1 MKKVSLV
8 IPMYNEEAMVS
19 LLLEVVDE
27 KVVKVLKGQYEV
39 ELIAVNDGS
48 KDKTLDLLKEAQKQ
62 YDFLTIVDLSRNFGQ
77 ESAVRAGLVTA
88 SGDAVIPMDADLQDP
103 PEIIP
108 EMLKMWEDGYQ
119 VVNAVRV
126 SRKKDSQFK
135 RNSAGIFYRI
145 LDYLSPRVKIP
156 MNVNNFRL
164 LDRRVVDEVNALSET
179 TRVLRVEIPY
189 VGFKTGSIE
198 IVRQE
203 RAKGKSHY
211 PFKAMFNLAKN
222 SIVSVSVKP
231 LELVLYIAIFIGGL
245 FAMSAIAEL
254 VLFILD
260 LTKVLDIPSIALW
273 SWLVINV
280 ILFMATLIVGV
291 QAVQSIYLG
300 KVAEEAAHRP
310 SVIIK
315 EVIRK

>member
-1 MKKVSLV
+1 
-8 IPMYNEEAMVS
+8 MVS